1 MHIDSAKGER
11 LEGIKNKIKKGRIN
25 YIEKT
30 AADAVMILLT
40 SADLN
45 LFITPSNRGRLL
57 WTANHLSHF
66 FRLDSAVVCFADFFL
81 FLSRMGDMGGHSF
94 IRDRSV
100 HYNADACVCCFW
112 VFYARG
118 RLHFLV
124 YIISENDARSMCGI
138 FVQRHST
145 MGR

>member
-66 FRLDSAVVCFADFFL
+66 FRLDSAVVCFADFFSSSL
-81 FLSRMGDMGGHSF
+81 GWATWEVIHSSE
-94 IRDRSV
+94 IDLCIITQMR
-100 HYNADACVCCFW
+100 ACAAFGFFMRVDGCTFW
-112 VFYARG
+112 Y
-118 RLHFLV
+118 
-124 YIISENDARSMCGI
+124 
-138 FVQRHST
+138 T
-145 MGR
+145 